1 MKATEIIAKYTSG
14 EKTLEETNA
23 ALYEIRAG
31 FHLNPERNTI
41 KEDEV
46 GRFGL
51 LDTGTAT
58 LDKVEIKDGKLT
70 DHYVSPVV
78 MSGYVPDLLKSISMI
93 SDDFV
98 VTGAVYDGYCG
109 PEKAILQDMKIF

>member
-1 MKATEIIAKYTSG
+1 MKATEIIALYTKG

-41 KEDEV
+41 KEDEI

-51 LDTGTAT
+51 LDTGTTT
-58 LDKVEIKDGKLT
+58 LDKVEIKDGKLVNN
-70 DHYVSPVV
+70 D
-78 MSGYVPDLLKSISMI
+78 MGSMYALCLFNGKTYRVI
-93 SDDFV
+93 GDKLMEEV
-98 VTGAVYDGYCG
+98 
-109 PEKAILQDMKIF
+109 

>member
-1 MKATEIIAKYTSG
+1 MKATEIIALYTKG

-41 KEDEV
+41 KEDEI

-58 LDKVEIKDGKLT
+58 LDKVEIKDGKLVNN
-70 DHYVSPVV
+70 DGKLVNND
-78 MSGYVPDLLKSISMI
+78 MGSMYALCLFNGKTYRVI
-93 SDDFV
+93 GDKLMEEV
-98 VTGAVYDGYCG
+98 
-109 PEKAILQDMKIF
+109 